1 MDMQMET
8 LMAGRTVR
16 RMDVELADQ
25 RVEQTD
31 GRKDWVMEVCLGPWL
46 VSRTDLQSVE
56 KKAIV

>member
-16 RMDVELADQ
+16 RMGVELADQ

-31 GRKDWVMEVCLGPWL
+31 RRKDWVMEVCLDPWL
-46 VSRTDLQSVE
+46 DCRMYLH
-56 KKAIV
+56 

>member
-31 GRKDWVMEVCLGPWL
+31 GRKDEVCLDPWL